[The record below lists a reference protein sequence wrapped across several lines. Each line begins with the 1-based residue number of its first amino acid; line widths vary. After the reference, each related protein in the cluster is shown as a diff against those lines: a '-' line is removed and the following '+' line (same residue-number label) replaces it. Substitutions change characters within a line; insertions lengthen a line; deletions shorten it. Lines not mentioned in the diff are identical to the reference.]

1 MNIRDLIT
9 QLEELA
15 EHAEN
20 GEQLEVRMATQPNW
34 PIQTYIACVTLVDD
48 VVFIA
53 EGYSPHDTPYA
64 PRSAWDGG
72 VAGSDCDEL
81 ALGRVATNAATI
93 CEEVPW

>member
-9 QLEELA
+9 QLEELV

-20 GEQLEVRMATQPNW
+20 GEQLEVRMATQPNY
-34 PIQTYIACVTLVDD
+34 PLQSFIACVTLVED

-53 EGYSPHDTPYA
+53 EGYSPRDTPYA

-72 VAGSDCDEL
+72 MAHSDYDEYEY
-81 ALGRVATNAATI
+81 A
-93 CEEVPW
+93 